1 MLRDECRPSL
11 VLLPTAMLTGL
22 AGAWFLHRMLV
33 WLPSNGTYLGYIGAD
48 VFVPQQ
54 AWDWICAAAQVMA
67 VMAIV
72 GAALSGPLAL
82 LENRTLK

>member
-48 VFVPQQ
+48 VFVPSKRGIGSVQQ
-54 AWDWICAAAQVMA
+54 PKLW
-67 VMAIV
+67 
-72 GAALSGPLAL
+72 LSWRLW
-82 LENRTLK
+82 EQH